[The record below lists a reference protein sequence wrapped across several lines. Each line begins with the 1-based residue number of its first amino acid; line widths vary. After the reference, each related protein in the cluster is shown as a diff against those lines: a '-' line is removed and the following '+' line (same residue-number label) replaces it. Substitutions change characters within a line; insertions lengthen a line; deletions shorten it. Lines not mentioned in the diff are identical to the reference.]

1 MSTSYRIV
9 VGITGGIAAYK
20 AVSIIRD
27 FVLAGHHVDV
37 IATEAALHFVGKST
51 LEAISRNPVYTGL
64 YDDVA
69 QVKHVALGQQADV
82 IVIAPATAN
91 TIAQIAHGDAP
102 DLLGNT
108 VLARR
113 CPLIVAPAMHTE
125 MWDNPATQA
134 NIETLHSRGIH
145 IVGPVS
151 GQLTGTD
158 SGMGRMSEPE
168 AIVLFTSAVLAQ
180 HSHPQDFV
188 GNNILIT
195 AGGTREP
202 LDPVRFIGNRS
213 SGKQA
218 FALADEAFAR
228 GANVTVIAANIEQG
242 YYPYK
247 VVHVSTTQELLNE
260 TLRLF
265 DQSDVIF
272 MAAAIADFTAKEIS
286 DTKIKKTDSSE
297 LSIDLVKNIDVLE
310 ELLHI
315 KKPNQVIVG
324 FAAETAEN
332 STHLLSLGREKLMR
346 KKTDYLFL
354 NPVSWDLGFGQEDNS
369 VTLLNSQG
377 DIVVEVSGPKR
388 VVASTVLDTLVPLN

>member
-20 AVSIIRD
+20 AVSVIRD

-37 IATEAALHFVGKST
+37 ITTDAALQFVGKTT

-134 NIETLHSRGIH
+134 NVSTLQSRGIH
-145 IVGPVS
+145 IVGPNS
-151 GQLTGTD
+151 GQLTGSD
-158 SGMGRMSEPE
+158 SGVGRMSEPE
-168 AIVLFTSAVLAQ
+168 DIVSFTLSVLAQ
-180 HSHPQDFV
+180 KPYKQDFKGTNV
-188 GNNILIT
+188 LIT

-202 LDPVRFIGNRS
+202 IDPVRFIGNRS

-218 FALADEAFAR
+218 FALADEAHAR
-228 GANVTVIAANIEQG
+228 GANVTVVAANVELVTH
-242 YYPYK
+242 PYT
-247 VVHVSTTQELLNE
+247 VVHVSSTQELFDE
-260 TLRLF
+260 TIQHF
-265 DQSDVIF
+265 DKSDVIF
-272 MAAAIADFTAKEIS
+272 MAAAIADFTAKEVS
-286 DTKIKKTDSSE
+286 PTKIKKTISPAVSLE
-297 LSIDLVKNIDVLE
+297 LIENFDVLSV
-310 ELLHI
+310 LMKH
-315 KKPNQVIVG
+315 KKSNQVVVG
-324 FAAETAEN
+324 FAAETGDSAEE
-332 STHLLSLGREKLMR
+332 LLSLGREKLLR
-346 KKTDYLFL
+346 KKTDFLFL
-354 NPVSWDLGFGQEDNS
+354 NQVGWDIGFGKEDNS

-388 VVASTVLDTLVPLN
+388 VVASTVLDTLVPLG

>member
-1 MSTSYRIV
+1 VSTSYRIV

-20 AVSIIRD
+20 AVSVIRD

-37 IATEAALHFVGKST
+37 IATEAALQFVGKPT
-51 LEAISRNPVYTGL
+51 LEAISRNTVYIGL

-134 NIETLHSRGIH
+134 NIHILQSRGIH
-145 IVGPVS
+145 IVGPTT
-151 GQLTGTD
+151 GQLTGSD
-158 SGMGRMSEPE
+158 SGVGRMSEPE
-168 AIVLFTSAVLAQ
+168 DIVSYTLSVLAEK
-180 HSHPQDFV
+180 SFAQDFTAKNV
-188 GNNILIT
+188 LIT

-202 LDPVRFIGNRS
+202 IDPVRFIGNRS

-218 FALADEAFAR
+218 FALADEAHAR
-228 GANVTVIAANIEQG
+228 GANVTVVGANVEHKDH
-242 YYPYK
+242 PYT
-247 VVHVSTTQELLNE
+247 VIHVSSTQELFDK
-260 TLRLF
+260 TLEYF
-265 DQSDVIF
+265 GQSDFIF
-272 MAAAIADFTAKEIS
+272 MSAAIADYTAKEVS
-286 DTKIKKTDSSE
+286 PTKIKKKSSPTFSLE
-297 LSIDLVKNIDVLE
+297 LIENIDVLS
-310 ELLHI
+310 ELLKH
-315 KKPNQVIVG
+315 KRSDQVVVG
-324 FAAETAEN
+324 FAAETADSAEE
-332 STHLLSLGREKLMR
+332 LLSLGREKLLR
-346 KKTDYLFL
+346 KKTDFLFL
-354 NPVSWDLGFGQEDNS
+354 NQVGWDIGFGQEDNR

>member
-1 MSTSYRIV
+1 MSTKYRIV

-20 AVSIIRD
+20 AVSVIRD

-37 IATEAALHFVGKST
+37 IATEAALHFVGKPT
-51 LEAISRNPVYTGL
+51 LEAISRNTVYTGL

-69 QVKHVALGQQADV
+69 HVKHVALGQQADA

-91 TIAQIAHGDAP
+91 TLAQIAHGDAP

-134 NIETLHSRGIH
+134 NIHTLQSRGIH
-145 IVGPVS
+145 IVGPTS
-151 GQLTGTD
+151 GQLTGAD

-168 AIVLFTSAVLAQ
+168 DIVSFTLSVLAKNA
-180 HSHPQDFV
+180 STQDFIGKKV
-188 GNNILIT
+188 LIT

-202 LDPVRFIGNRS
+202 IDPVRFIGNRS

-218 FALADEAFAR
+218 FALADEAHAR
-228 GANVTVIAANIEQG
+228 GANVTVVAANVEKTEH
-242 YYPYK
+242 PYR
-247 VVHVSTTQELLNE
+247 VVHVTSTQELFDE
-260 TLRLF
+260 TILHF
-265 DQSDVIF
+265 DESDVIF
-272 MAAAIADFTAKEIS
+272 MAAAIADYTAKQVS
-286 DTKIKKTDSSE
+286 PTKIKKTNTPSFSLELIENTDVLSE
-297 LSIDLVKNIDVLE
+297 LLKLKNSS
-310 ELLHI
+310 
-315 KKPNQVIVG
+315 QVVVG
-324 FAAETAEN
+324 FAAETADNTEN
-332 STHLLSLGREKLMR
+332 LLALGREKLLK

-354 NPVSWDLGFGQEDNS
+354 NQVGWDMGFGQEDNS